1 MRGVETLRWQRVLHE
16 PSPANAERQHQF
28 KLPEMRLP
36 QAERP
41 IWAGFS

>member
-16 PSPANAERQHQF
+16 PSPANAEHQF